1 MGFNLF
7 LVDPEDDKISQLPI
21 YDAEAPEEFEKS
33 EANSD
38 AVPTSRNKRR
48 KKSTVKRAAK
58 KPQKRRSKKLVQT
71 KIKT

>member
-1 MGFNLF
+1 
-7 LVDPEDDKISQLPI
+7 VDPEDDKISQLPI